1 MMRVRQKDIR
11 AMIASGAA
19 RDAAKDYHGDVEA
32 FHEKYRGYEAIAH
45 SVGVYGV
52 NGGIYRHWKTGELA
66 AVCGRCSALF
76 ILG

>member
-11 AMIASGAA
+11 AMIASGQA
-19 RDAAKDYHGDVEA
+19 RDAAKDYHGDVEE
-32 FHEKYRGYEAIAH
+32 FSELYRGFEPIAH

-52 NGGIYRHWKTGELA
+52 SGGIYRHWKTGELA